1 MKYKINYLMALGTLL
16 CLSAHDS
23 FAQNTRKYATE
34 IYGKVIQ
41 LTTANMPKKLT
52 IVTPDFF
59 NQQAHHTYINEN
71 GNYRLRFQKYYEGM
85 VFLKYRSHT
94 QSIYVRPGEKLQ
106 VNLTPISNKKNL
118 VEFLGESPSI
128 NLNQTIAQWKNYQTR
143 STPYNKWMRDLNF
156 AQLQDSVTRYTRA
169 ELKRLQQFCLN
180 SQCSGEFLQWART
193 SILYTE
199 AHQLMRFRWYQPVA
213 NNKSPLKVI
222 PKGYNYSF
230 TYKFTMN
237 QLRALKTLP
246 YCRYIHEHNQHWRYI
261 AYSKKILDSK
271 KIDREKE
278 LNWIVKNTEQGLA
291 RDLML
296 AENYG
301 ALVQAGDQA
310 LIKKLTP
317 LFLKHVQLVPAR
329 DYIKEL
335 N

>member
-1 MKYKINYLMALGTLL
+1 MKYKINYIIALGALL
-16 CLSAHDS
+16 CLSATDG
-23 FAQNTRKYATE
+23 FAQNNQYTTE
-34 IYGKVIQ
+34 IYGKVAQ
-41 LTTANMPKKLT
+41 FKTLKLPKKLT
-52 IVTPDFF
+52 VVTQDFF
-59 NQQAHHTYINEN
+59 NQQANHAYIN
-71 GNYRLRFQKYYEGM
+71 GDGSYKVRFQKYYEGR

-94 QSIYVRPGEKLQ
+94 QSIYIRPGEKLQ
-106 VNLTPISNKKNL
+106 VNWMPIGNTKNL
-118 VEFLGESPSI
+118 VEFLGESPSTS
-128 NLNQTIAQWKNYQTR
+128 LNQTITQWKNYQTR
-143 STPYNKWMRDLNF
+143 SAPYHEWMRDLTF
-156 AQLQDSVTRYTRA
+156 AQLQDSVTQYTRS
-169 ELKRLQQFCLN
+169 ELKRLQQFCLS

-193 SILYTE
+193 AILYTE

-230 TYKFTMN
+230 TYKFSLN
-237 QLRALKTLP
+237 QPRALKTLP
-246 YCRYIHEHNQHWRYI
+246 YCSYIHEHNQHWRYI
-261 AYSKKILDSK
+261 AYSKKVLDSQ

-278 LNWIVKNTEQGLA
+278 LAWIIKNTEQGLA

-301 ALVQAGDQA
+301 ALVQEGNQT

-317 LFLKHVQLVPAR
+317 LFLKYVQFVPAR